1 MKVKMAHYDEFA
13 EAVDPW
19 GDDRDDE
26 SAELV
31 GNLILRIARMSVNE
45 LELMTRYADRLIS
58 HRKEAA

>member
-19 GDDRDDE
+19 EEDDASE
-26 SAELV
+26 ELV
-31 GNLILRIARMSVNE
+31 GNLVLRIARMSVNE
-45 LELMTRYADRLIS
+45 LELMTHYADRLIM

>member
-19 GDDRDDE
+19 EEDDE

-45 LELMTRYADRLIS
+45 LELMTNYADRLIS